1 MIDLEFVKGKMGV
14 EIKGEYYNVHPLP
27 YDAGLMVVD
36 EAYINLDL
44 VMPYYGDAEAGM
56 TKPGFYSRECDN
68 GRLQLVI
75 KEPNES
81 EIEHYL
87 SSKVITFEIDRLL
100 EKIKS
105 EDFMSP
111 EEIERI
117 NMNSEFR
124 KFDINPDDDFLKVIV
139 KTVINTKKVNLK
151 IYANRLAE
159 RHSLGNMISSLS
171 GKTKMSVNYFQ
182 IWSELLGFD
191 YKLTISDAG
200 DDPIAPL
207 KDDIYYDSI
216 EGEVKVD
223 GVNWD
228 IFLSVWRISTR
239 GI

>member
-1 MIDLEFVKGKMGV
+1 MIDLELVKGKMGV

-27 YDAGLMVVD
+27 YDVKLMVVD

-44 VMPYYGDAEAGM
+44 VMPYYGNTDGELN
-56 TKPGFYSRECDN
+56 KPGFYSREDDN
-68 GRLQLVI
+68 GNLQLII
-75 KEPNES
+75 KEPEQDDLKNYS
-81 EIEHYL
+81 ID
-87 SSKVITFEIDRLL
+87 KIITFEIDKLV
-100 EKIKS
+100 EKISS
-105 EDFMSP
+105 EHFMTP
-111 EEIERI
+111 DEIERI

-124 KFDINPDDDFLKVIV
+124 KFDINPEDDFLKVIV

-191 YKLTISDAG
+191 YKLTISDSG

-207 KDDIYYDSI
+207 KNEIYYDST

-223 GVNWD
+223 G
-228 IFLSVWRISTR
+228 
-239 GI
+239 